1 MGNGHTVIYLGF
13 LGGRGRQVLHH
24 VSQLVSHALVSNLG
38 ALDLALLVLLRLE
51 TVLLGLPLAV
61 GARGVEWIV
70 HEGVPLFI
78 VLEVHVS
85 SESVP
90 QLLPLFFDLLLLF
103 LLLLIQF
110 LIIPLFKQFLN
121 YLF

>member
-1 MGNGHTVIYLGF
+1 
-13 LGGRGRQVLHH
+13 
-24 VSQLVSHALVSNLG
+24 
-38 ALDLALLVLLRLE
+38 
-51 TVLLGLPLAV
+51 
-61 GARGVEWIV
+61 VEWIV

-103 LLLLIQF
+103 LLLLIKF
-110 LIIPLFKQFLN
+110 LIISLFKQLLH